1 MDSFAT
7 STAAFD
13 SWLHRHYDYISDDIE
28 IADLR
33 NLHEGRGGPGQAQ
46 AGKSRSAGDFEP
58 MAGPDSVSGIRDDAG
73 RGVSVE
79 LLLGSSA

>member
-33 NLHEGRGGPGQAQ
+33 NSHEGRAQ

-58 MAGPDSVSGIRDDAG
+58 MGGPDSVSGIRDDAG